1 MGRHFDGCAI
11 VSGPAGYWG
20 DGVGDGVEDG
30 GADGV
35 ADGFVEGVAVS
46 VWALGSSM
54 VTLLPGLV

>member
-1 MGRHFDGCAI
+1 MGRAI
-11 VSGPAGYWG
+11 VSGPVGCWG

-35 ADGFVEGVAVS
+35 VDGVVEGVAVS

-54 VTLLPGLV
+54 VTLLPDLV